1 MPLVEL
7 SVPEVG
13 GELPRHI
20 GAFLDEADRRIEHF
34 LLTARAPAFVPG
46 DYAGTYRLLRAIA
59 ESSLARG
66 TRFCE
71 WGSGF
76 GVVTGLAAA
85 LDYEA
90 YGIEVEGELVDS
102 ARQLAD
108 DFDLPAEFVH
118 GSFVPRGAED
128 RVHKAGTYSW
138 FTTEGD
144 YAYEEL
150 GLDPDDFDVVYAYSW
165 PDEEAVVADLFDRYA
180 GVGAVLVSYHGG
192 TDYRL
197 RRKTARRKRGRN

>member
-13 GELPRHI
+13 GELPRAVR
-20 GAFLDEADRRIEHF
+20 AFLTEADRRIEQF
-34 LLTARAPAFVPG
+34 LLTARLPAFVPG
-46 DYAGTYRLLRAIA
+46 DYVGMYRVLRAIA
-59 ESSLARG
+59 ESDVARG
-66 TRFCE
+66 NRFCE

-76 GVVTGLAAA
+76 GVVTSLAAG

-102 ARQLAD
+102 ARLLAD
-108 DFDLPAEFVH
+108 DFDLAAEFVH
-118 GSFVPRGAED
+118 GSFVPRGGED
-128 RVHKAGTYSW
+128 QVHRAGTYSW

-165 PDEEAVVADLFDRYA
+165 PDEEGVVADLFSRYA
-180 GVGAVLVSYHGG
+180 GAGAVLVTYHGG
-192 TDYRL
+192 TDFRL
-197 RRKTARRKRGRN
+197 RRKTARRTRGRN

>member
-13 GELPRHI
+13 GGELPRRI
-20 GAFLDEADRRIEHF
+20 RAFLAEADRRIEQF

-46 DYAGTYRLLRAIA
+46 DYAGAYRVLRAIA
-59 ESSLARG
+59 EADLARG
-66 TRFCE
+66 NRFCE

-76 GVVTGLAAA
+76 GVVTALAAG

-102 ARQLAD
+102 ARLLAD
-108 DFDLPAEFVH
+108 DFDLTAEFVH

-144 YAYEEL
+144 YAYDEM

-165 PDEEAVVADLFDRYA
+165 PDEEAVVAELFDRYA
-180 GVGAVLVSYHGG
+180 GPGAVLVSHHGG
-192 TDYRL
+192 TDFRL
-197 RRKTARRKRGRN
+197 RRKTLKRKRR